1 MNLKVLLQAKLRIM
15 GDNNPTR
22 FQDDPL
28 KTVGGVVFTKNCYI
42 SISIYFEIG
51 WVSHVIDL
59 QTLSVPQNT

>member
-28 KTVGGVVFTKNCYI
+28 KTVGGVVFTKICYI
-42 SISIYFEIG
+42 CISIYFEIG
-51 WVSHVIDL
+51 WVM
-59 QTLSVPQNT
+59 